1 MVRLRLALER
11 LAGPPHYACANHA
24 TLAGSGIERPQT
36 GGPSEALWS
45 LAPDVPDLRHL
56 VAQGLAA
63 GVPGLASGASGAHSQ
78 AMEYISSKTV
88 DFLIAVC
95 TASAIAF
102 TAGLAA
108 HYVFGA
114 SVQTSA
120 SIGAGLFAL
129 LLSIG
134 WFLQ

>member
-1 MVRLRLALER
+1 
-11 LAGPPHYACANHA
+11 
-24 TLAGSGIERPQT
+24 
-36 GGPSEALWS
+36 
-45 LAPDVPDLRHL
+45 
-56 VAQGLAA
+56 
-63 GVPGLASGASGAHSQ
+63 
-78 AMEYISSKTV
+78 MEYISSKTV

-120 SIGAGLFAL
+120 SIGAAIFAL
-129 LLSIG
+129 LVATE
-134 WFLQ
+134 WFAKLRKSK